1 MIKGLIRT
9 MRPKQWTKNSFV
21 FAALVF
27 DQKLFVPLLFV
38 KTTVAFI
45 LLCLI
50 SSTVYLINDLV
61 DIEKDRQHPR
71 KRLRPLPSGQL
82 KPWVA
87 VAAAIAIP
95 AICLPLAFLLDL
107 SFGLIVTTYLLVMI
121 AYSFWLKNVVIVD
134 VLTIAAGFV
143 LRVAAGIPMVH
154 VVRFSPWLYVCTTLL
169 ALFIGFGKRRHELS
183 LLQANANNH
192 RSVLNDYNQTFL
204 DEMMGVVTASTVM
217 AYSLYTFSAEGL
229 PSNHAM
235 MLTIPFVLYGI
246 FRYLYLVHVR
256 EEGGAPEEII
266 LRDKPLL
273 ADVLLWGLAVIA
285 ILYFSPS

>member
-1 MIKGLIRT
+1 
-9 MRPKQWTKNSFV
+9 MRPKQWTKNVFV

-27 DQKLFVPLLFV
+27 DRKLTSPLLFAR
-38 KTTVAFI
+38 TVAVFI
-45 LLCLI
+45 LLCLV

-61 DIEKDRQHPR
+61 DIEKDRQHPS

-87 VAAAIAIP
+87 ILAAIAIP
-95 AICLPLAFLLDL
+95 AICLPLAFLLN
-107 SFGLIVTTYLLVMI
+107 FYVGVIITAYLLMMI

-169 ALFIGFGKRRHELS
+169 ALFISFGKRRHELS

-192 RSVLNDYNQTFL
+192 RAVLNDYNRIFL
-204 DEMMGVVTASTVM
+204 DEMIGVVTASTVM

-229 PSNHAM
+229 PRNHTM

-246 FRYLYLVHVR
+246 FRYLYLIHVR
-256 EEGGAPEEII
+256 EEGGTPEEII
-266 LRDKPLL
+266 LRDKPFL
-273 ADVLLWGLAVIA
+273 ADVLLWGLSVII
-285 ILYFSPS
+285 ILYFFKP